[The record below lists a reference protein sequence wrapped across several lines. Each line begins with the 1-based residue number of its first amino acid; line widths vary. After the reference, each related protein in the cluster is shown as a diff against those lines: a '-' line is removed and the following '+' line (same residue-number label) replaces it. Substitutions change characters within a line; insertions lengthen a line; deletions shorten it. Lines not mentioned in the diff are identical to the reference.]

1 MKGYQIDLPEK
12 ITFKKPSL
20 IRVNE
25 NLENFRETLTEKYSS
40 TKFFLVHIFKYSVWI
55 RKITDKRNSV
65 FGHFSH
71 CEIDKNFPVDIT
83 CSKLKTETLEKSVK
97 YVQS

>member
-40 TKFFLVHIFKYSVWI
+40 TKFFLVHIFKYSV
-55 RKITDKRNSV
+55 
-65 FGHFSH
+65 
-71 CEIDKNFPVDIT
+71 
-83 CSKLKTETLEKSVK
+83 
-97 YVQS
+97 